1 MARPARFQNLGSA
14 VLADRAP
21 SRVNHIFIGNLTG
34 ATAYVQCFNT
44 GATANVTLGTTVP
57 DAEFAVPTIQFVPIP
72 FPESGLIF
80 GNGLVIA
87 ATTTSGGSTAA
98 GSGVLVTL
106 AED

>member
-21 SRVNHIFIGNLTG
+21 SRVTHMFIGNLTG

-44 GATANVTLGTTVP
+44 GATANVTLGSTVP
-57 DAEFAVPTIQFVPIP
+57 DAEFAVPTVQFAPLA
-72 FPESGLIF
+72 FPEGGMVF

-87 ATTTSGGSTAA
+87 ATTTGGGSTAA
-98 GSGVLVTL
+98 ASGVLVT
-106 AED
+106 